1 MKFKI
6 AKQIGFLCICL
17 LISSTVTAQRA
28 SYKKDSLQIKVYSEI
43 TYKNSR
49 VESIKI
55 TRTFCDYCSESQKD
69 ALKKEA
75 WNHAYAMRNSK
86 KNRLKDGIKKLALY
100 IRVSKKD
107 FLNLKKQNNIPK

>member
-1 MKFKI
+1 MKLNI
-6 AKQIGFLCICL
+6 AKQIVVLCISF
-17 LISSTVTAQRA
+17 LITSELAAQRT

-107 FLNLKKQNNIPK
+107 FLNLKSDTNTPE